1 MKLVILGAN
10 GMMGSMLFYLAKK
23 RNLSVEAINR
33 SQFDVMKDN
42 IFKLD
47 QLVHVTKEKVTIV
60 NCIGC
65 IPQKKYTSA
74 EYKQINQEFPHSLSK
89 YCQLNGFY
97 FIHLSTNCVYS
108 GKRGDVLETEAADA
122 DDIYGLTKLLGEPS
136 YGLIIRSSIIGPERN
151 SSSGLFSWYI
161 QNKKERVNGF
171 LHQYWNGLT
180 TLELSYF
187 ILEQIRES
195 SLFSRL
201 IHLHSEVSLS
211 KYELL
216 CMIKEVFSITV
227 TIDPIDCPLK
237 YYTLKS
243 SSTKARKSIKDQLD
257 DLNNIY
263 SDFMVNM

>member
-23 RNLSVEAINR
+23 RNLSVQAISR

-42 IFKLD
+42 ISKFDELITP
-47 QLVHVTKEKVTIV
+47 TKEKVTVV

-65 IPQKKYTSA
+65 IPQKKYTPS

-89 YCQLNGFY
+89 YCELKGFY

-108 GKRGDVLETEAADA
+108 GKCGDVLETDVPDA

-136 YGLIIRSSIIGPERN
+136 YGLVIRSSIIGPERN
-151 SSSGLFSWYI
+151 SSSGLFSWYT
-161 QNKKERVNGF
+161 QNKQEKVNGF

-187 ILEQIRES
+187 ILEQLSES
-195 SLFSRL
+195 CIFS
-201 IHLHSEVSLS
+201 HVVHVHSELSVS

-216 CMIKEVFSITV
+216 CMIKEVFSISV

-243 SSTKARKSIKDQLD
+243 TSIKARKSIKDQLD
-257 DLNNIY
+257 DLKHVY
-263 SDFMVNM
+263 SDFMFNM